1 MVVVKMKGQIFIIT
15 SIMVLV
21 TLFLLR
27 VNTQTFEIEEDEQFY
42 DNYNN
47 LRNELVNTIDLSL
60 VNQENI
66 NINLDGFITFSTN
79 VLKRKGFTE
88 DVNYTVSINGNER
101 TVDMNVSLK
110 SDKSEILENIII
122 KRRVYT

>member
-47 LRNELVNTIDLSL
+47 LRNELANTIYLSL
-60 VNQENI
+60 VNHENI
-66 NINLDGFITFSTN
+66 NINLDGFIAFSTN

>member
-1 MVVVKMKGQIFIIT
+1 MKGQIFIIT

-21 TLFLLR
+21 TILLLR

-60 VNQENI
+60 VNQESI
-66 NINLDGFITFSTN
+66 NINLDAFIAFSTN

-110 SDKSEILENIII
+110 SGKSEILENIII
-122 KRRVYT
+122 KRRVYI